1 MKIFKFLAVALVAML
16 GFSACE
22 KDCDHDFIEVD
33 HSKDL
38 VGTWTCF
45 TEDYAEALVINAD
58 GSVLST
64 GVEDGKYWENVKGNI
79 KTVNNKMTLT
89 FEDNDN
95 FEGHFDIL
103 SGVAFTI
110 YEENGESLT
119 YSYCAN
125 DLSDEIVGMWV
136 CTQLIGEEDMLIT
149 NFQEGGKLIVTGIF
163 SEPDYVAVNAEFNYK
178 VFGDLHIVYGEGE
191 HAPLVYKFNV
201 APNATKLGDLMT
213 FTTFSPTENGVVEE
227 TMSFLRIKQY
237 LELKGMKYDYN
248 KIFVTNVKG
257 LDKDVEFIGTTVNFA
272 KMDMDGAVL
281 DKVRKALCFAVE
293 FPDANTFKYSY
304 LYNGQIISVEAP
316 IVVDGNKMT
325 VKMSSKNAAFKDVVL
340 YTFQD
345 QDNTQMHIYMNA
357 TGFVNFLGNSQIA
370 LMEQKGQI
378 DTTDAAAVKA
388 VFDSIDEA
396 IETINVSLTM
406 TEAKESHGAV
416 GDIPVR

>member
-22 KDCDHDFIEVD
+22 NDCDHDFIEVD

-64 GVEDGKYWENVKGNI
+64 GVEDGEYWENVKGNI
-79 KTVNNKMTLT
+79 KTVNNKMTMT

-110 YEENGESLT
+110 YEENGKSLT
-119 YSYCAN
+119 YRYCAN
-125 DLSDEIVGMWV
+125 DFSDDIVGLWV
-136 CTQLIGEEDMLIT
+136 CTQLPTGEEGEMLIT
-149 NFQEGGKLIVTGIF
+149 TYQEGGKVIMTGIL
-163 SEPDYVAVNAEFNYK
+163 SGTDYVAVNAEFNYK

-191 HAPLVYKFNV
+191 HATHVFKFNV
-201 APNATKLGDLMT
+201 APNATQLGDMMT
-213 FTTFSPTENGVVEE
+213 LTSLWPTENGVVEE
-227 TMSFLRIKQY
+227 TISFLRIKQY
-237 LELKGMKYDYN
+237 LELPGQKYNYN
-248 KIFVTNVKG
+248 KTFVTNVKG
-257 LDKDVEFIGTTVNFA
+257 LDKDVEFLGATFNFA
-272 KMDMDGAVL
+272 KMDGVMI
-281 DKVRKALCFAVE
+281 DKMLKALCFAVE
-293 FPDANTFKYSY
+293 FPDANTIKFSH
-304 LYNGQIISVEAP
+304 LYNGQNRSLEAP
-316 IVVDGNKMT
+316 IVVDGNKIT

-345 QDNTQMHIYMNA
+345 QDNCQMHIYMNA
-357 TGFVNFLGNSQIA
+357 TGFVNLLGNIQINM
-370 LMEQKGQI
+370 MEQKGLI

-388 VFDSIDEA
+388 VFDRIDEA
-396 IETINVSLTM
+396 LETVNVSLVM

-416 GDIPVR
+416 DL

>member
-1 MKIFKFLAVALVAML
+1 MKFFKFLAVALVAML

-22 KDCDHDFIEVD
+22 EDCDHDFIEVD

-64 GVEDGKYWENVKGNI
+64 GVEDGEYWENVKGNI

-95 FEGHFDIL
+95 FEGRFEMIT
-103 SGVAFTI
+103 GEAFTI
-110 YEENGESLT
+110 YEENGKSFT
-119 YSYCAN
+119 YRYCAN
-125 DLSDEIVGMWV
+125 DLSDEIVGLWV
-136 CTQLIGEEDMLIT
+136 CTQLPTGEEDMLIN
-149 NFQEGGKLIVTGIF
+149 NFQEGGKLIVTGIL
-163 SEPDYVAVNAEFNYK
+163 SEPDYYAVNTEFNYK

-201 APNATKLGDLMT
+201 ASNATALGDIMT
-213 FTTFSPTENGVVEE
+213 LTSFRPTRNGVVEE
-227 TMSFLRIKQY
+227 TVSFLRVKQY
-237 LELKGMKYDYN
+237 LELKGTKYDYN
-248 KIFVTNVKG
+248 KTFVTNVKA
-257 LDKDVEFIGTTVNFA
+257 LDKDVEILGTTINYSKV
-272 KMDMDGAVL
+272 DGVGL
-281 DKVRKALCFAVE
+281 DKYLKALCFAVE
-293 FPDANTFKYSY
+293 FPDANTIKYSY
-304 LYNGQIISVEAP
+304 LYNRQIISLEAP

-325 VKMSSKNAAFKDVVL
+325 MKMSSRNAALKDVVL
-340 YTFQD
+340 YTLQD
-345 QDNTQMHIYMNA
+345 QDNCQMHIYMNA
-357 TGFVNFLGNSQIA
+357 TGFVNFVGNYQIT
-370 LMEQKGQI
+370 LMEQKGLI

-396 IETINVSLTM
+396 IETINVSLVM
-406 TEAKESHGAV
+406 TKAKESHGAV

>member
-22 KDCDHDFIEVD
+22 NDCDHDFIEVD

-58 GSVLST
+58 GSALST
-64 GVEDGKYWENVKGNI
+64 GVEDGEYWENVKGNI
-79 KTVNNKMTLT
+79 KTVNNKMTMT

-95 FEGHFDIL
+95 FEGRFEMIT
-103 SGVAFTI
+103 GEYFTI

-136 CTQLIGEEDMLIT
+136 CTQLIGEEDMLIY
-149 NFQEGGKLIVTGIF
+149 NFQEGGKLILTGIL
-163 SEPDYVAVNAEFNYK
+163 SGTDYVAVNAEYNYK
-178 VFGDLHIVYGEGE
+178 VFGDLHIVYVEE
-191 HAPLVYKFNV
+191 EEAPFVCKFNV

-213 FTTFSPTENGVVEE
+213 ITSFRPTENGVVEE
-227 TMSFLRIKQY
+227 TVSFLRIKQY
-237 LELKGMKYDYN
+237 LELKGMKYDYVKN
-248 KIFVTNVKG
+248 FVTNVKG
-257 LDKDVEFIGTTVNFA
+257 LDKDVEILGATINFA
-272 KMDMDGAVL
+272 KMDGVVL
-281 DKVRKALCFAVE
+281 DKFLKALCFAVE
-293 FPDANTFKYSY
+293 FPDANTIKYSY
-304 LYNGQIISVEAP
+304 LYNGQIISMEAP

-325 VKMSSKNAAFKDVVL
+325 VKMSSRNAAFKDVDL

-357 TGFVNFLGNSQIA
+357 TGFVNFIGNTQIT
-370 LMEQKGQI
+370 LMEQKGLI

-388 VFDSIDEA
+388 VFDRIDEA
-396 IETINVSLTM
+396 IETVNVSLIM
-406 TEAKESHGAV
+406 TKAKESHGAV
-416 GDIPVR
+416 DL

>member
-22 KDCDHDFIEVD
+22 NDCDHDFIEVD

-64 GVEDGKYWENVKGNI
+64 GVKDGKYWENVKGNI
-79 KTVNNKMTLT
+79 KTVNNKMTMT

-95 FEGHFDIL
+95 FEGRFEMITGE
-103 SGVAFTI
+103 SFTI
-110 YEENGESLT
+110 YKENGKSLT
-119 YSYCAN
+119 YRYCAN
-125 DLSDEIVGMWV
+125 DLSDDIVGMWV
-136 CTQLIGEEDMLIT
+136 CTQLPVGEEGDMVILT
-149 NFQEGGKLIVTGIF
+149 FQEGGKVIVTGKLPGTD
-163 SEPDYVAVNAEFNYK
+163 SYAVNAEFNYK
-178 VFGDLHIVYGEGE
+178 VFGDLNIVYGEHG
-191 HAPLVYKFNV
+191 PFVFKFNV
-201 APNATKLGDLMT
+201 ASNATKLGDIMNLT
-213 FTTFSPTENGVVEE
+213 AFGPTENGVVEE
-227 TMSFLRIKQY
+227 TISLLRIKQH

-248 KIFVTNVKG
+248 KTFVTNVKG
-257 LDKDVEFIGTTVNFA
+257 LDKDVEFLGATFNFA
-272 KMDMDGAVL
+272 KMDGVMI
-281 DKVRKALCFAVE
+281 DKLLKALCFAVE
-293 FPDANTFKYSY
+293 FPDANTIKYSY
-304 LYNGQIISVEAP
+304 LYNGQIISLEAP

-325 VKMSSKNAAFKDVVL
+325 VKMSSKNAAFKDVDL

-357 TGFVNFLGNSQIA
+357 TGFVNLLGNLQVNV
-370 LMEQKGQI
+370 MEQKGLI

-396 IETINVSLTM
+396 IETVNVSLIM
-406 TEAKESHGAV
+406 TKAKESHGAV
-416 GDIPVR
+416 IL

>member
-22 KDCDHDFIEVD
+22 NDCDHDFIEVD

-64 GVEDGKYWENVKGNI
+64 GVEDGEYWENVKGNI
-79 KTVNNKMTLT
+79 KTVNNKMTMT

-95 FEGHFDIL
+95 FEGRFEMIT
-103 SGVAFTI
+103 GEYFTI

-136 CTQLIGEEDMLIT
+136 CTQLIGEEDMLIY
-149 NFQEGGKLIVTGIF
+149 NFQEGGKLILTGIL
-163 SEPDYVAVNAEFNYK
+163 SGTDYVAVNAEYNYK
-178 VFGDLHIVYGEGE
+178 VFGDLHIVYVEE
-191 HAPLVYKFNV
+191 EDAPFVCKFNV

-213 FTTFSPTENGVVEE
+213 LTAFRTTVIGVVEE
-227 TMSFLRIKQY
+227 TVSFLRIKQY
-237 LELKGMKYDYN
+237 LELKGMKYDYVKN
-248 KIFVTNVKG
+248 FVTNVKG
-257 LDKDVEFIGTTVNFA
+257 LDKDVEFLGATFNFA
-272 KMDMDGAVL
+272 KMDGVMI
-281 DKVRKALCFAVE
+281 DKFLKALCFAVE
-293 FPDANTFKYSY
+293 FPDANTIKFSH
-304 LYNGQIISVEAP
+304 LYNGQNRSFEAP
-316 IVVDGNKMT
+316 IVVDGNKIT
-325 VKMSSKNAAFKDVVL
+325 VKMSSRNAAFKDVVL

-345 QDNTQMHIYMNA
+345 QDNCQLHIYMNA
-357 TGFVNFLGNSQIA
+357 TGFVNLLGNLQVNV
-370 LMEQKGQI
+370 MEQKGLI

-388 VFDSIDEA
+388 VFDRIDEA
-396 IETINVSLTM
+396 IETVNVSLIM
-406 TEAKESHGAV
+406 TKAKESHGAV
-416 GDIPVR
+416 IL

>member
-1 MKIFKFLAVALVAML
+1 MKIFNFLAVALVAML

-22 KDCDHDFIEVD
+22 NDCDHDFIEVD

-64 GVEDGKYWENVKGNI
+64 GVEDGEYWENVKGNI
-79 KTVNNKMTLT
+79 KTVNNKMTMT

-119 YSYCAN
+119 YSYCKK
-125 DLSDEIVGMWV
+125 DLSKDIVGLWV
-136 CTQLIGEEDMLIT
+136 CTQLPTGEEDMLIN
-149 NFQEGGKLIVTGIF
+149 NFQEGGKLIVTGIL
-163 SEPDYVAVNAEFNYK
+163 SEPDYYAVNTEFNYK

-191 HAPLVYKFNV
+191 HAPLVFKFNV

-213 FTTFSPTENGVVEE
+213 ITSFRPTENGVVEE
-227 TMSFLRIKQY
+227 TVSFLRIKQH

-248 KIFVTNVKG
+248 KTFVTNVKG
-257 LDKDVEFIGTTVNFA
+257 LDKDVEFLGATFNFA
-272 KMDMDGAVL
+272 KMDGVMI
-281 DKVRKALCFAVE
+281 DKFLKALCFAVE
-293 FPDANTFKYSY
+293 FPDANNIKFSH
-304 LYNGQIISVEAP
+304 LYNGQNRSLEAP
-316 IVVDGNKMT
+316 IVVDGNKIT
-325 VKMSSKNAAFKDVVL
+325 VKMSSKNAAFKDVDL

-357 TGFVNFLGNSQIA
+357 TGFVNLLGNLQVNV
-370 LMEQKGQI
+370 MEQKGLI

-396 IETINVSLTM
+396 IETVNVSLVM
-406 TEAKESHGAV
+406 TKAKESHGAV
-416 GDIPVR
+416 IL

>member
-16 GFSACE
+16 VFSACE

-58 GSVLST
+58 GSALST

-79 KTVNNKMTLT
+79 KTVNNKMTMT

-95 FEGHFDIL
+95 FEGRFEMITGE
-103 SGVAFTI
+103 SFTI

-136 CTQLIGEEDMLIT
+136 CTQLIGEEDMLIY
-149 NFQEGGKLIVTGIF
+149 NFQEGGKLILTGIL
-163 SEPDYVAVNAEFNYK
+163 SGTDYVAVNAEFNYK
-178 VFGDLHIVYGEGE
+178 VFGDLHIVYVEE
-191 HAPLVYKFNV
+191 EDAPFVCKFNV

-213 FTTFSPTENGVVEE
+213 ITEFRPTENGVVEE
-227 TMSFLRIKQY
+227 TISFLRIKQY
-237 LELKGMKYDYN
+237 LELPGQKYNYN
-248 KIFVTNVKG
+248 KTFVTNVKG
-257 LDKDVEFIGTTVNFA
+257 LDKDVEFLGATFNFA
-272 KMDMDGAVL
+272 KMDGVMI
-281 DKVRKALCFAVE
+281 DKFLKALCFAVE
-293 FPDANTFKYSY
+293 FPDANTIKFSH
-304 LYNGQIISVEAP
+304 LYNGQNRSMEAP
-316 IVVDGNKMT
+316 IVVDGNKIT
-325 VKMSSKNAAFKDVVL
+325 VKMSSKNAAFKDVDL

-357 TGFVNFLGNSQIA
+357 TGFVNLLGNLQVNV
-370 LMEQKGQI
+370 MEQKGLI

-388 VFDSIDEA
+388 VFDRIDEA
-396 IETINVSLTM
+396 IETVNVSLVM
-406 TEAKESHGAV
+406 TKAKESHGAV
-416 GDIPVR
+416 IL

>member
-16 GFSACE
+16 VFSACE

-58 GSVLST
+58 GSALST
-64 GVEDGKYWENVKGNI
+64 GVKDGKYWENVKGNI
-79 KTVNNKMTLT
+79 KTVNNKMTMT

-95 FEGHFDIL
+95 FEGRFEMIT
-103 SGVAFTI
+103 GEYFTI

-136 CTQLIGEEDMLIT
+136 CTQLIGEEDMLIY
-149 NFQEGGKLIVTGIF
+149 NFQEGGKLILTGIL
-163 SEPDYVAVNAEFNYK
+163 SGTDYVAVNAEYNYK
-178 VFGDLHIVYGEGE
+178 VFGDLHIVYVEE
-191 HAPLVYKFNV
+191 EDAPFVCKFNV

-213 FTTFSPTENGVVEE
+213 LTAFRTTVIGVVEE
-227 TMSFLRIKQY
+227 TVSFLRIKQY
-237 LELKGMKYDYN
+237 LELKGMKYDYVKN
-248 KIFVTNVKG
+248 FVTNVKG
-257 LDKDVEFIGTTVNFA
+257 LDKDVEFLGATFNFA
-272 KMDMDGAVL
+272 KMDGVMI
-281 DKVRKALCFAVE
+281 DKFLKALCFAVE
-293 FPDANTFKYSY
+293 FPDANTIKFSH
-304 LYNGQIISVEAP
+304 LYNGQNRSMEAP
-316 IVVDGNKMT
+316 IVVDGNKIT
-325 VKMSSKNAAFKDVVL
+325 VKMSSKNAAFKDVDL

-357 TGFVNFLGNSQIA
+357 TGFVNLLGNLQVNV
-370 LMEQKGQI
+370 MEQKGLI

-388 VFDSIDEA
+388 VFDRIDEA
-396 IETINVSLTM
+396 IETVNVSLIM
-406 TEAKESHGAV
+406 TKAKESHGAV
-416 GDIPVR
+416 IL

>member
-1 MKIFKFLAVALVAML
+1 MKFFKFLAVAIVAML

-22 KDCDHDFIEVD
+22 NDCDHDFIEVD

-45 TEDYAEALVINAD
+45 TEDYAEALFINAD

-64 GVEDGKYWENVKGNI
+64 GVKDGKYWENVKGNI
-79 KTVNNKMTLT
+79 KTVNNKMTMT

-110 YEENGESLT
+110 YGENGKSLT
-119 YSYCAN
+119 YRYCAN
-125 DLSDEIVGMWV
+125 DLSKDIVGMWV
-136 CTQLIGEEDMLIT
+136 CTQLPVGEEGDMVILT
-149 NFQEGGKLIVTGIF
+149 FQEGEKVIVTGKLPGTD
-163 SEPDYVAVNAEFNYK
+163 SYAVNAEFNYK
-178 VFGDLHIVYGEGE
+178 VFGDLNIVYGEHG
-191 HAPLVYKFNV
+191 PFVFKFNV
-201 APNATKLGDLMT
+201 ASNATKLGDIMNLT
-213 FTTFSPTENGVVEE
+213 AFGPTENGVVEE
-227 TMSFLRIKQY
+227 TISFLRIKQY

-248 KIFVTNVKG
+248 KTFVTNVKG
-257 LDKDVEFIGTTVNFA
+257 LDKDVEFLGATFNFA
-272 KMDMDGAVL
+272 KMDGVMI
-281 DKVRKALCFAVE
+281 DKMLKALCFAVE
-293 FPDANTFKYSY
+293 FPDANTIKFSH
-304 LYNGQIISVEAP
+304 LYNGQNRSMEAP
-316 IVVDGNKMT
+316 IVVDGNKIT

-345 QDNTQMHIYMNA
+345 QDNCQMHIYMNA
-357 TGFVNFLGNSQIA
+357 TGFVNLLGNLQVSI
-370 LMEQKGQI
+370 MEQKGQI

-396 IETINVSLTM
+396 IETVNISLVM

-416 GDIPVR
+416 DL

>member
-58 GSVLST
+58 GSALST
-64 GVEDGKYWENVKGNI
+64 GVEDGEYWENVKGNI
-79 KTVNNKMTLT
+79 KTVNNKMTMT

-95 FEGHFDIL
+95 FEGRFEMIT
-103 SGVAFTI
+103 GEYFTI

-136 CTQLIGEEDMLIT
+136 CTQLIGEEDMLIY
-149 NFQEGGKLIVTGIF
+149 NFQEGGKLILTGIL
-163 SEPDYVAVNAEFNYK
+163 SGTDYVAVNAEYNYK
-178 VFGDLHIVYGEGE
+178 VFGDLHIVYVEE
-191 HAPLVYKFNV
+191 EDAPFVCKFNV

-213 FTTFSPTENGVVEE
+213 LTAFRTTVIGVVEE
-227 TMSFLRIKQY
+227 TVSFLRIKQY
-237 LELKGMKYDYN
+237 LELKGMKYDYVKN
-248 KIFVTNVKG
+248 FVTNVKG
-257 LDKDVEFIGTTVNFA
+257 LDKDVEFLGATFNFA
-272 KMDMDGAVL
+272 KMDGVMI
-281 DKVRKALCFAVE
+281 DKFLKALCFAVE
-293 FPDANTFKYSY
+293 FPDANTIKFSH
-304 LYNGQIISVEAP
+304 LYNGQNRSMEAP
-316 IVVDGNKMT
+316 IVVDGNKIT
-325 VKMSSKNAAFKDVVL
+325 VKMSSKNAAFKDVDL

-357 TGFVNFLGNSQIA
+357 TGFVNLLGNLQVNV
-370 LMEQKGQI
+370 MEQKGLI

-388 VFDSIDEA
+388 VFDRIDEA
-396 IETINVSLTM
+396 IETVNVSLVM
-406 TEAKESHGAV
+406 TKAKESHGAV
-416 GDIPVR
+416 IL